1 MKKRL
6 TNISFGLLSLTIIVL
21 AAASF
26 MDKRYGTQ
34 LTHKYIYGSWAFAAL
49 WMMLAISSL
58 FSILRYWHAVMRHSL
73 IFLHVSFAVIL
84 LGAGLTFLTGK
95 QGDIYLHNGQPAD
108 SFITKDGKQ
117 QRLPFNMKLCNFNIE
132 YYAGTDSPMDF
143 VSHVAFSDGD
153 EQQVSMNNI
162 AKKQYYR
169 FYQSGYDTE
178 SGWVHLSVS
187 YDPLGITVTYCGYI
201 LLLLSIIAFLAD
213 PRGGFRRTIRQVMKK
228 ESVKAKALV
237 LALLLLAPMKML
249 SSSNIPLPKTLPT
262 ALAERFGDLYVYHC
276 GRICPMQTMARDLTI
291 KLYGSDSYRGYTA
304 EQVLVGWLL
313 YPTDWVEQPMIKVSG
328 GSVRKALNANGR
340 YVSWMDYTSDTQGF
354 KLSSLIEQMNK
365 GSLSNSEARDVAAAY
380 EKYNIIA
387 SLMSGQ
393 AVRMFPVKAAGSL
406 RWMAQGDQLPEGLG
420 QDEWLF
426 IKRSTDYVMELAL
439 AKDNTGVEKV
449 LQKIREYQQKK
460 AGTVLPSDS
469 RFKAE
474 KIYNSLQFSFPMAIL
489 LIVAGIL
496 FYIMTARNLLRSKP
510 QQRSLKLCGSLLLA
524 LSACFILVVIA
535 LRGYVG
541 GHMPLSNGFETM
553 QFMALCMLVIAL
565 PLGKRIPFFL
575 PFGLMA
581 AGLAL
586 MVSMLGERNPQITT
600 LMPVLASPLLSIHVI
615 LVMLS
620 YSLFAFLFFN
630 GVTALIMNRMG
641 SSTSILHR
649 LTDISRIMLYPA
661 VFLLAV
667 GIFTGAVWAN
677 VSWGRYWGWDP
688 KETWALIT
696 MLVYSLTFHEQSLPA
711 FRRPIF
717 LHVYIVLAFLTVLMT
732 YFGVNYVLR
741 GMHSYA

>member
-58 FSILRYWHAVMRHSL
+58 FAILRYWNAVMRRSL

-84 LGAGLTFLTGK
+84 LGAGMTFLTGK
-95 QGDIYLHNGQPAD
+95 QGDIYLHNGQPAN
-108 SFITKDGKQ
+108 SFITKNGKQ
-117 QRLPFNMKLCNFNIE
+117 QRLPFNMKLCKFNIE

-201 LLLLSIIAFLAD
+201 MLLLSIIAFLAD

-228 ESVKAKALV
+228 ESVKAKVVV
-237 LALLLLAPMKML
+237 LALLLLVPMKML
-249 SSSNIPLPKTLPT
+249 SSSNIPLPKTLPA
-262 ALAERFGDLYVYHC
+262 ALAEHFGDLYVYHC

-313 YPTDWVEQPMIKVSG
+313 YPTDWVEQPMIKISG

-393 AVRMFPVKAAGSL
+393 AVRMFPVKEAGSL

-460 AGTVLPSDS
+460 AGTVLPSGS

-510 QQRSLKLCGSLLLA
+510 QQRSLKLCGFL
-524 LSACFILVVIA
+524 LVVIA

-630 GVTALIMNRMG
+630 GITALIMNRMG
-641 SSTSILHR
+641 SSTAILNR

-732 YFGVNYVLR
+732 YFGVNYVLG